1 MRKLRIVLISL
12 LAILGAMVLVNVN
25 QVSATGPTTRTLNI
39 QRERPYV
46 TPNTRHRLN
55 ATGSGTAQFYHIVK
69 IFDVSEPTTRC

>member
-12 LAILGAMVLVNVN
+12 LAILGVMALWNVN
-25 QVSATGPTTRTLNI
+25 ETYATETRTLNI
-39 QRERPYV
+39 QRQRPYV
-46 TPNTRHRLN
+46 VPNTRHQLN